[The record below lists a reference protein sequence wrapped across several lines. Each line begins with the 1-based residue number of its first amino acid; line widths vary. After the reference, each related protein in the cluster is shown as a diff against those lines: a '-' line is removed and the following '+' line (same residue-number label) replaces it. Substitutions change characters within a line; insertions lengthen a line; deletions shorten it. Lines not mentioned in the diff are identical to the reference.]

1 MHVVYYSPRFR
12 SPEGVSLFHAFLYLR
27 RGCNFGAVEELF
39 FKRQAIEEISLLGL
53 TASTKDLL
61 SSRQVGAAHQ
71 G

>member
-1 MHVVYYSPRFR
+1 MIISCFFILKARSYS
-12 SPEGVSLFHAFLYLR
+12 G
-27 RGCNFGAVEELF
+27 RGCNFGAVAELF